1 MRKDLHWNM
10 NNITVNQMNEHVYR
24 INEKDENGLNV
35 DCYLVLGNQ
44 KAALIDTLQEEENL
58 YDIVKE
64 ITSLPLIVLLTHG
77 IQITQERHVKN

>member
-44 KAALIDTLQEEENL
+44 KAALI
-58 YDIVKE
+58 
-64 ITSLPLIVLLTHG
+64 G
-77 IQITQERHVKN
+77 

>member
-10 NNITVNQMNEHVYR
+10 NNVTVNQMNEHVYR

-44 KAALIDTLQEEENL
+44 KARRKGMSKTDCKAC
-58 YDIVKE
+58 
-64 ITSLPLIVLLTHG
+64 TSLYAKRRSV
-77 IQITQERHVKN
+77 ITGSVCE

>member
-10 NNITVNQMNEHVYR
+10 NNVTVNQMNEHLYR

-44 KAALIDTLQEEENL
+44 KAALIDTCASRSRRKGMSKT
-58 YDIVKE
+58 DCKAS
-64 ITSLPLIVLLTHG
+64 TSLYAERRSV
-77 IQITQERHVKN
+77 ITGSVCKW